1 MDNNQ
6 LIKQPF
12 GLNIALP
19 QRTIKE
25 VQHAAKQEIDAI
37 ALNPFLNYLSTNY
50 SKSPEE
56 ISADLRKAQGQIYA
70 LGQAMREG
78 QPGVSFNAKF

>member
-19 QRTIKE
+19 KRTIQEIHK
-25 VQHAAKQEIDAI
+25 AAKQEIENI
-37 ALNPFLNYLSTNY
+37 AVNPFLNYAASNY
-50 SKSPEE
+50 SRSPEE
-56 ISADLRKAQGQIYA
+56 ISNDLRKAQGQIYA

-78 QPGVSFNAKF
+78 QSGVSFNAKF